1 MSAFRITFLVS
12 TAPSL
17 LSFAAL
23 AQPAERS
30 QIQRVEAGVADVG
43 PIRVSSRELPVD
55 LLVPTGFEHVY
66 RSIGDS
72 QTLMRINGAIVA
84 EFPRSQYD
92 ASPWGPLP
100 VVPAGT
106 IFRIGP
112 RLSGVWEM
120 QPDSDLQSVAFNR
133 VNTRVRR
140 VERPLLEDPDREV
153 DRSIWQSDVYR
164 AIRIR
169 ELLRRAAD
177 EDSAQSTTQ
186 TDDS

>member
-1 MSAFRITFLVS
+1 MSPFRTTLITSMV
-12 TAPSL
+12 PSI
-17 LSFAAL
+17 LSFAAW

-43 PIRVSSRELPVD
+43 PMRVSSRELPVD
-55 LLVPTGFEHVY
+55 LLVPSGFEHVY
-66 RSIGDS
+66 RSTGDS

-84 EFPRSQYD
+84 EFPRSQYNV
-92 ASPWGPLP
+92 SPWGPLP

-112 RLSGVWEM
+112 RLGGVWDV
-120 QPDSDLQSVAFNR
+120 QPDADPQSVAFNR
-133 VNTRVRR
+133 VNTRVGK

-169 ELLRRAAD
+169 ELLRRAAA
-177 EDSAQSTTQ
+177 EDSVHSTSQ
-186 TDDS
+186 TDAS

>member
-1 MSAFRITFLVS
+1 MSLFRITFLMS
-12 TAPSL
+12 TALSM

-66 RSIGDS
+66 RSTGDS

-84 EFPRSQYD
+84 EFPRSQYN

-112 RLSGVWEM
+112 RLSGVWDM
-120 QPDSDLQSVAFNR
+120 QPDADPQSVAFNR
-133 VNTRVRR
+133 VSTRVGK

-177 EDSAQSTTQ
+177 EESLQSTSQ
-186 TDDS
+186 TDAS